1 MLFDPQRQLVPF
13 DCIMVLRKITQTL
26 ELKLTGTDPAFLFA
40 FITHVLLL
48 NHLSVQDRARRL
60 EPITKGLKKN
70 LMAFIPPVLLTAETV
85 IAASNTT
92 IDVDLRV
99 FISLIR
105 FFAENTKLTLHQAIG
120 SDIAMVMETEFQ
132 AFIVPV
138 ADFAQFSLQFRP
150 RSTPSPPT
158 HDLQLL
164 PFSNQIFDEELA
176 PLHGVPSHKVV
187 SKVVEAESDE
197 ESDAEDW
204 DASSG
209 DEDETSTNESAEDE
223 AQVPEE
229 GPGFFEDGFLYRD
242 TNHWHNSK
250 KAILPKHLGGE
261 ARTSMTE
268 WQKKKKLRSDQRF
281 MKSLHNQA
289 ATLTGTLGAALQQI
303 KIPLVGSTPP
313 PSSKVFLFQV
323 HTAMFLTWFTAEAG
337 SFARPVQRRWL

>member
-26 ELKLTGTDPAFLFA
+26 ELKPTGTDPAFLFA

-60 EPITKGLKKN
+60 EPITKGLKKS

-105 FFAENTKLTLHQAIG
+105 FFAENTGLTLQQAIG

-132 AFIVPV
+132 TFIVPV
-138 ADFAQFSLQFRP
+138 ADFAQFSPQFRP

-158 HDLQLL
+158 HDLRLL
-164 PFSNQIFDEELA
+164 PFSNPVFDKELA
-176 PLHGVPSHKVV
+176 PLYGVVTEA
-187 SKVVEAESDE
+187 VEAENNDNPRK
-197 ESDAEDW
+197 
-204 DASSG
+204 
-209 DEDETSTNESAEDE
+209 TN
-223 AQVPEE
+223 
-229 GPGFFEDGFLYRD
+229 
-242 TNHWHNSK
+242 
-250 KAILPKHLGGE
+250 LPKHLGGKTL
-261 ARTSMTE
+261 ASLTE
-268 WQKKKKLRSDQRF
+268 WQRKKKLRSDQRF
-281 MKSLHNQA
+281 MKSLHDQA

-303 KIPLVGSTPP
+303 KIPPVGSTLP
-313 PSSKVFLFQV
+313 PSLKVFLFQIYTV
-323 HTAMFLTWFTAEAG
+323 MFLTWCTAEAG
-337 SFARPVQRRWL
+337 PSAHPAQRKWL